1 MFTKV
6 FRIGNDA
13 EIRFTPKGDAVLNL
27 SLAYNYGRKG
37 DDGKRPT
44 QWVEGSLWG
53 KQAEAL
59 QPYLLKGSQIG
70 ATLDDLHIE
79 IYEGK
84 NGAGHK
90 LVGRIINVEL
100 VSNKFD
106 SKPVEPPQE
115 NPIAEALKREAREDK
130 QSTAKSA
137 AKAKGDFDDF
147 DDDIPW

>member
-37 DDGKRPT
+37 EDGKRPT
-44 QWVEGSLWG
+44 QWIDGSLWG

-70 ATLDDLHIE
+70 ATIDDLHIE
-79 IYEGK
+79 KYDGK
-84 NGAGHK
+84 NGDVYK
-90 LVGRIINVEL
+90 LVGRIINIEL
-100 VSNKFD
+100 VS
-106 SKPVEPPQE
+106 SKPAEPPQDKPRKPMSSGE
-115 NPIAEALKREAREDK
+115 NGFEGMED
-130 QSTAKSA
+130 S
-137 AKAKGDFDDF
+137 
-147 DDDIPW
+147 IPF